1 MYRVY
6 LLLGSNMGDRQA
18 MLDAAN
24 LELIDALLPDYLE
37 VAALGDAVNTSRVME
52 TEPWGFD
59 TPVEPFL
66 NQSFCCLTELEPQQ
80 ILAQCQRIE
89 TELGR
94 ERKEMQFDAA
104 GKRIYESRVID
115 IDILAVEKETAGGWE
130 AVEVATADLTVPH
143 PQLESR
149 DFARKLYEE
158 LRAAGKVAARGGKTP
173 VKDLGNTVGRPSGK
187 GAGKPVGKKKF
198 KK

>member
-37 VAALGDAVNTSRVME
+37 VASLADAVDTSAVIE

-66 NQSFCCLTELEPQQ
+66 NQSFCCLTELEPAAV
-80 ILAQCQRIE
+80 LTQCQRIE

-94 ERKEMQFDAA
+94 ERKEPQFDAA

-115 IDILAVEKETAGGWE
+115 IDILAVEKDNGGVWE
-130 AVEVATADLTVPH
+130 AVEVSTPALVVPH
-143 PQLESR
+143 PQLQGRE
-149 DFARKLYEE
+149 FARKLYEE
-158 LRAAGKVAARGGKTP
+158 LKGKAAKPAGKEAE
-173 VKDLGNTVGRPSGK
+173 
-187 GAGKPVGKKKF
+187 KPVGKKKF

>member
-1 MYRVY
+1 MNRVY

-18 MLDAAN
+18 KLDEAN
-24 LELIDALLPDYLE
+24 LELIDALIPDYLE
-37 VAALGDAVNTSRVME
+37 VASLADVVNTSQVME

-66 NQSFCCLTELEPQQ
+66 NQSFCCLTELDPHQVLRE
-80 ILAQCQRIE
+80 CQRIE

-94 ERKEMQFDAA
+94 ERTEPRFNEN
-104 GKRIYESRVID
+104 GERIYQSRVID
-115 IDILAVEKETAGGWE
+115 IDILAFERENGGVWE
-130 AVEVATADLTVPH
+130 AVAVNEEDLTVPH

-149 DFARKLYEE
+149 DFARKLYNEVRE
-158 LRAAGKVAARGGKTP
+158 ALIP
-173 VKDLGNTVGRPSGK
+173 
-187 GAGKPVGKKKF
+187 KPAGKKKIN